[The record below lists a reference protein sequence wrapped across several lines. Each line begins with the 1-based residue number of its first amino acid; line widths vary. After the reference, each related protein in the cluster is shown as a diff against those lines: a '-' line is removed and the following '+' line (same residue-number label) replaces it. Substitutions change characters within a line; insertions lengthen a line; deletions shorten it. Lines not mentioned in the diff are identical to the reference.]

1 MPKPKDTLER
11 ININTPCQADWD
23 EMVGSDEV
31 RFCKHCNL
39 SVHNLSAMTRQE
51 ALRLVLSSKGKLCA
65 RYIRRP
71 GGAIHTT
78 DIVLPR
84 LYSITRRASRI
95 AAGAFSAALSIS
107 TSVVTAAPARSG
119 LTATNPSQP
128 AFVMKGL
135 DSNPNNSPG
144 ASVVGI
150 VKDANGA
157 AIAGA
162 TVTLI
167 HDATGAEYTSTTDDE
182 GGFQFQ
188 TNEEGN
194 FTLKIEASGFVSRET
209 TSIVLG
215 ANDQQYF
222 DETLEV
228 SSEQGMGGAVSIAAP
243 TDPLVFAVV
252 VGDLAAIKEMLA
264 TGTDVNSV
272 DEEYGTALSQAV
284 SNGNREIVAV
294 LINAGADVNK
304 VSNGG
309 HTALMSITGSTT
321 SDIIWTLMDAGAK
334 TDLKDEDGGTALHY
348 AATNASP
355 DALRALLNGGGS
367 VDARDTEDQTAL
379 MIAANAG
386 NSDNVLVLLKAG
398 ASVNLRDENGTTA
411 LGLALE
417 NDNDET
423 VRVLLEFGATE

>member
-1 MPKPKDTLER
+1 MSTTIPSTETRLNQWLSPLTRALTYSPPR
-11 ININTPCQADWD
+11 RSLTIFATAA
-23 EMVGSDEV
+23 
-31 RFCKHCNL
+31 HCPAL
-39 SVHNLSAMTRQE
+39 SVKPT
-51 ALRLVLSSKGKLCA
+51 VA
-65 RYIRRP
+65 RTAVS
-71 GGAIHTT
+71 GEN
-78 DIVLPR
+78 
-84 LYSITRRASRI
+84 
-95 AAGAFSAALSIS
+95 AFSRSARIDFSRRLSFEL
-107 TSVVTAAPARSG
+107 VFP
-119 LTATNPSQP
+119 P
-128 AFVMKGL
+128 
-135 DSNPNNSPG
+135 
-144 ASVVGI
+144 
-150 VKDANGA
+150 
-157 AIAGA
+157 
-162 TVTLI
+162 
-167 HDATGAEYTSTTDDE
+167 
-182 GGFQFQ
+182 

-228 SSEQGMGGAVSIAAP
+228 SSEHGMGGAVSIAAP

-398 ASVNLRDENGTTA
+398 ASVNLRDEDGTTA

-423 VRVLLEFGATE
+423 VRVLLGFGATE